1 MSKRKKNLETQSS
14 DLSNVIQNPIDKWF
28 RHEETS
34 ENTPPSFNRPSVKK
48 SLPVSSVFKRVL
60 SDITNQR
67 VHTPSIRQM
76 LGTLE
81 SCLTSKTS

>member
-1 MSKRKKNLETQSS
+1 MSKRKKIHETQDS
-14 DLSNVIQNPIDKWF
+14 DLSNVIQNTTNKQF

-34 ENTPPSFNRPSVKK
+34 ENTPPSFNGPSVKK
-48 SLPVSSVFKRVL
+48 SMAVSSVFNSVL

-67 VHTPSIRQM
+67 VHTPSISQTP
-76 LGTLE
+76 GTLQ